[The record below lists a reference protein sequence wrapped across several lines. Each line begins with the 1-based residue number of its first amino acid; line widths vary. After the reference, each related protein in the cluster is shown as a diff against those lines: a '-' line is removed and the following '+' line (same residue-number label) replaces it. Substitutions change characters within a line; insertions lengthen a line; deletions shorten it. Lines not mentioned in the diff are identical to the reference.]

1 MLRGKLDV
9 RREHCETYGTD
20 YDAIEK
26 SWFARCVIRET
37 EAEVEELLDAVPRFR
52 PENLDDD
59 EFHLVGTPEQVA
71 ADIERYREAGF
82 EEIVVEFV
90 DFPGT
95 TGAELFAEKVAPQF
109 D

>member
-9 RREHCETYGTD
+9 LRDHCETYDTD
-20 YDAIEK
+20 FDAIEK

-52 PENLDDD
+52 PTNLDDD

-71 ADIERYREAGF
+71 EDLDRYREAGF
-82 EEIVVEFV
+82 EEVVLEFV
-90 DFPGT
+90 DFPDT
-95 TGAELFAEKVAPQF
+95 TGPELFTEEVAPQF

>member
-1 MLRGKLDV
+1 MVHTVCDPRDRIRGRGIV
-9 RREHCETYGTD
+9 QHCATD
-20 YDAIEK
+20 
-26 SWFARCVIRET
+26 
-37 EAEVEELLDAVPRFR
+37 P

-71 ADIERYREAGF
+71 EDLERYRKARL
-82 EEIVVEFV
+82 EEVVREFI

-95 TGAELFAEKVAPQF
+95 TGPELFVEEVAPQF